1 MVEAQSSTR
10 VSPRVHWL
18 RSFQYSYYCWFSV
31 KGFVGM
37 STNGFTCLSV
47 LSTTSCCTNKQSDS
61 RSGGSGN
68 RQVLPGQVEVDRWQ
82 VSWCHFYLKPSL
94 IHGPNDMILMT
105 IVERILDR
113 QLFKGTAEWKRSHF
127 LPCRPRF
134 SIKTKSINMTMV
146 PLNRSPRCSNLKGHS
161 DERSP
166 KDRVK
171 VKIDKQLP
179 MSGNLVAYRF

>member
-1 MVEAQSSTR
+1 
-10 VSPRVHWL
+10 
-18 RSFQYSYYCWFSV
+18 
-31 KGFVGM
+31 M

-47 LSTTSCCTNKQSDS
+47 LSSTTSCSTNKQSDS
-61 RSGGSGN
+61 RSSSGSGS
-68 RQVLPGQVEVDRWQ
+68 RQVLPGQVEVDVEVIRCQ
-82 VSWCHFYLKPSL
+82 FNLKPSL